1 MLISSYFPNQK
12 RIKDLI
18 SVVWLHFWYVL
29 MINIA
34 VILPI
39 SALEKTLGITLLI
52 DQNQDC
58 KEIPKYLFF
67 SLLIGPFFEELIF
80 RLHLSQRKVH
90 FVISVTLFFLFYFFF
105 WNTNMFDWRDLN
117 TQMDYLYLFW
127 MVWLYFQRNQP
138 ISIWTMVVS
147 GLFFGL
153 IHTGNFQDYNA
164 QPFYALV
171 ASTASISV
179 LGFFLARIRIRHGM
193 AAAISLHIV
202 WNVFIAL
209 VK

>member
-1 MLISSYFPNQK
+1 MHTSPYLPTQK
-12 RIKDLI
+12 RIIDLI
-18 SVVWLHFWYVL
+18 SAVWLHFWFVL
-29 MINIA
+29 TVNIA
-34 VILPI
+34 VIFPI
-39 SALEKTLGITLLI
+39 IALEKTLGITLFI
-52 DQNQDC
+52 DQNQVC
-58 KEIPKYLFF
+58 QKTPKYLLF
-67 SLLIGPFFEELIF
+67 SLLIGPFFEELVF
-80 RLHLSQRKVH
+80 RLHLSQRKLH
-90 FVISVTLFFLFYFFF
+90 FAISITLFFLLHFFI
-105 WNTNMFDWRDLN
+105 WNTNVFDWRDLN

-179 LGFFLARIRIRHGM
+179 LGFFLARIRIHHGM
-193 AAAISLHIV
+193 AAAIGLHIV